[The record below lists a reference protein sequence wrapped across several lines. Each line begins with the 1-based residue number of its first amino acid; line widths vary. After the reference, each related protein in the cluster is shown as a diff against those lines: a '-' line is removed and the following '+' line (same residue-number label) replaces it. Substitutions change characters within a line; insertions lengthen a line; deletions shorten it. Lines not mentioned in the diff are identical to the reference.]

1 MRTSDSLV
9 SKQILIIKSHHLKG
23 VGSLESFEIKDK
35 ITEKYF
41 CLRFKPLYPLGLIK
55 EELCT
60 KKLLKLTCPVNLGI
74 SNF

>member
-23 VGSLESFEIKDK
+23 VGSLKSFEIKDK

-74 SNF
+74 NR